1 MMGKI
6 FCIVW
11 SGLLL
16 ASSTT
21 SLVFAEDER
30 KGELTGLLDR
40 LLAAPAIQAE
50 AGFSASVL
58 VPPGQL
64 YDPVWLMAHNG
75 AVWTNDDGGEEGDK
89 GSQIVALGKDGTTS
103 VVVELGRL
111 LPVTGFGVAPAGF
124 GALSGQLFSLAQAEV
139 AAPGATKNHVIQR
152 VDLTTTEP
160 STVVCTLPEA
170 GEVNKGISGF
180 GADAR
185 FGPDGSPFADRFFA
199 ATLFNNTIYQ
209 LTPDGSCTPF
219 VTLDGKPWGSPGGLA
234 FSADGQRMLV
244 SVTQGNSLE
253 VAQGA
258 GAIISIAADGAVDD
272 KPVVAGLTRPMGIA
286 LAPESLAAYAGQLFI
301 TDAGQM
307 EIPVP
312 MTQTLGTDGKLYRA
326 TAEGALHLVASGFTN
341 PTGVLVVD
349 GAVWVSDINGDFIA
363 GKRELPDGFI
373 AKIQL
378 QATETNKKTETRREG
393 NNE

>member
-1 MMGKI
+1 MRKI
-6 FCIVW
+6 VSIFW

-16 ASSTT
+16 AGSAT
-21 SLVFAEDER
+21 SLVFAEDEL
-30 KGELTGLLDR
+30 KGLLDR
-40 LLAAPAIQAE
+40 LLAAPAIQTE
-50 AGFSASVL
+50 AGFTASLL
-58 VPPGQL
+58 VPPGKL
-64 YDPVWLMAHNG
+64 YDPVWLMAHND

-89 GSQIVALGKDGTTS
+89 GSQIVAIGKDGTTS
-103 VVVELGRL
+103 VVVKLGRL
-111 LPVTGFGVAPAGF
+111 LPTTGFGIAPAGF
-124 GALSGQLFSLAQAEV
+124 GDLSGQLFTLAQAEV

-152 VDLTTTEP
+152 VDLTTTDP

-234 FSADGQRMLV
+234 FSADGQRLLV
-244 SVTQGNSLE
+244 SVTKGDTLDVSE
-253 VAQGA
+253 GG
-258 GAIISIAADGAVDD
+258 GAIISIAADGTLDE
-272 KPVVAGLTRPMGIA
+272 KPVVEGLTRPMGIA
-286 LAPESLAAYAGQLFI
+286 RAPAALEAYAGQLFI
-301 TDAGQM
+301 TDVGQM

-312 MTQTLGTDGKLYRA
+312 MTQALSADGKLYRA
-326 TAEGALHLVASGFTN
+326 TAAGELHLVASGFIN

-349 GAVWVSDINGDFIA
+349 DAVWVSDINGDFIA
-363 GKRELPDGFI
+363 GKRELPEGFI
-373 AKIQL
+373 AKIQ
-378 QATETNKKTETRREG
+378 QQ
-393 NNE
+393 